1 MRCWYPIPV
10 SYLDNE
16 ALLGEHREIPT
27 MLKSLSGLIQ
37 GWKYH
42 PETLR
47 WKGHTKALKIRHDEV
62 ANEMILR
69 GMNHNSPIPE
79 NYIKQDDSE
88 QFPVGLVEPLEI
100 MLNKLNEKLEYRRNR
115 KLFKLINLF

>member
-1 MRCWYPIPV
+1 MRCWYPISV

-16 ALLGEHREIPT
+16 GLLGEHREIPT
-27 MLKSLSGLIQ
+27 MLKSLSDLIR

-47 WKGHTKALKIRHDEV
+47 WKGHTKALKRRHDEV
-62 ANEMILR
+62 ASEMITR

-79 NYIKQDDSE
+79 NYIVQTDSDD
-88 QFPVGLVEPLEI
+88 FTDKLIEPLEI
-100 MLNKLNEKLEYRRNR
+100 MYKKLNAKLEYRRTQ
-115 KLFKLINLF
+115 KLFKLMRP

>member
-10 SYLDNE
+10 SFLDNE
-16 ALLGEHREIPT
+16 AILGEHREIPT
-27 MLKSLSGLIQ
+27 MLKSLSGLIK

-47 WKGHTKALKIRHDEV
+47 WKGHTKALRIRHDEI
-62 ANEMILR
+62 ASEMILR

-79 NYIKQDDSE
+79 NYTVKTDSE
-88 QFPVGLVEPLEI
+88 VFPIKFVEPLEI
-100 MLNKLNEKLEYRRNR
+100 MYTKLNEKKKYRLYR
-115 KLFKLINLF
+115 KLFKLLH